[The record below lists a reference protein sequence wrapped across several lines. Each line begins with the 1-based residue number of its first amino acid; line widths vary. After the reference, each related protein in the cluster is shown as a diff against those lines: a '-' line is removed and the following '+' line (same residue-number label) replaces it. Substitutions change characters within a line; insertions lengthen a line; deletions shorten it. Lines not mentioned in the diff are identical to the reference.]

1 MKTLTAAE
9 IQLLMKK
16 ATTLE
21 QFHELGLILC
31 LTLKEKYKAV
41 KYTCYVQKGSA

>member
-16 ATTLE
+16 ATTLA

-31 LTLKEKYKAV
+31 QMLKEKYKDV